1 MDYDDSNSV
10 QKALSELVSFENI
23 VDLWRGFPI
32 DDEKETVLDD
42 DTRNDQSIRE
52 STLLPRKNSNSKST
66 PNIIPLITQ

>member
-1 MDYDDSNSV
+1 MDYQDSGSV